1 MQTDPVIL
9 QRLNDVSRLAAF
21 NNWLGLEVVSAT
33 SGEVRLRL
41 PWREELGQYNGYLH
55 AGIIGAL
62 IDTACGFAAATLS
75 ERLLA
80 SQYAVRCLRPAV
92 ADTFIVSAQVVK
104 SGRQQIFAAAQIS
117 ALDAPN
123 RLLAVGDA
131 LLVPI
136 NKQ

>member
-92 ADTFIVSAQVVK
+92 ADTFIVSAKVVK
-104 SGRQQIFAAAQIS
+104 PGRQQIFAAAQIS

-131 LLVPI
+131 ILVPI
-136 NKQ
+136 NEP